1 MPLTPTA
8 YTGRSSPEQ
17 KNEIGYA
24 VGHDIQVT
32 ADPNT
37 VGYTVTLTVD
47 GEDATIFEREMLGY
61 TYITSDNDPNAFPGK
76 INRILPEPC
85 GYDPRAYCVKLE
97 SVMHIPDPLDEG
109 ATAVNGAGWPT
120 YQLVSYR
127 ATFAIPLY
135 NVLEN
140 EQVDYEHERFCVWRT
155 KVVAQ
160 NEKIPGGGFQFIG
173 STAAERIKLPEVG
186 VKTGRILQLSCKWL
200 DVPKFNYETLKF
212 YCNTINLS
220 DITLNNNVYPA
231 ETVLVTGMD
240 AEPRVNAI
248 GERSFDITFDFA
260 VRADGRTW
268 NKFWKN
274 GTSGYVEVSD
284 NGETSGNRPFE
295 RLDLNTLWIME

>member
-8 YTGRSSPEQ
+8 YTGRSSPDQ
-17 KNEIGYA
+17 KNAIGYA

-61 TYITSDNDPNAFPGK
+61 TGEDDEPGK
-76 INRILPEPC
+76 MNRILPEPC

-97 SVMHIPDPLDEG
+97 SIMHIPDALNAG
-109 ATAVNGAGWPT
+109 ATAVNGVGWPT

-127 ATFAIPLY
+127 ATYAIPMY

-140 EQVDYEHERFCVWRT
+140 SEIDYEHERFCVWRT

-173 STAAERIKLPEVG
+173 ATAAERIKLPEVG
-186 VKTGRILQLSCKWL
+186 VKTGRILQLNCKWL
-200 DVPKFNYETLKF
+200 DVPFFDYETLST
-212 YCNTINLS
+212 YCNAINIS
-220 DITLNNNVYPA
+220 PVIWNGNEYPA

-240 AEPRVNAI
+240 AEPRINAI

-295 RLDLNTLWIME
+295 KLDLNLLWNMS